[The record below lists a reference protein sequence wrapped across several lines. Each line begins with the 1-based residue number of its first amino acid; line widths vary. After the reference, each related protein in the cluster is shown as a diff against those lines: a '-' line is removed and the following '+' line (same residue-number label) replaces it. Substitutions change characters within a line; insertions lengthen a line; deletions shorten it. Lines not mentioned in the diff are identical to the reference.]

1 MPKEKINHYALRKI
15 GRHLVSVVVAA
26 TVLTV
31 ATSSIAQASQ
41 VDGNVTTD
49 KNENTLAGEANKGA
63 APSTTTETPT
73 LKDIVDKHSEDRTN
87 ETSSAQTEVKE
98 TPEQRRLKKFGAES
112 LAYMK
117 TEIAEFKEKARS
129 KSNGNYW
136 SHLEW
141 YEHENSG
148 LYNYVPQELKEY
160 LDTKKFNWVD
170 RISDD
175 YVRLIGVPNM
185 GLQGTPEGPDE
196 DDEGALMFMIFDSNS
211 IKAGRIHPDDSS
223 YHRWKDGKWWVPYD
237 MTVDKDLLYEPKFND
252 YVPKNELKD
261 QNALDSLEKSDVLKY
276 DYNIRADLKEK
287 DQDSNKTIEHY
298 LGDDFQLDFTLNLDP
313 LRRLMNSRLVS
324 VLNPFMPGADTIA
337 NNPPETGLT
346 EADGTIVYT
355 LELPKGLEP
364 SLNDKNNLT
373 GIEVT
378 GLDDFD
384 VTSTWDSKLRK
395 IVVKARVKAFKPTKE
410 QPFEKLKDR
419 FTKIN
424 QLKQASLSVKNLK
437 ITKDVEFNKATRIT
451 GYASG
456 AYGWVWPG
464 GTNDKL
470 KQHDPYDGGSVV
482 ESIFAAKQAKDGIDE
497 ALEKDDQGKVKQ
509 PNLISYSFIVKANTV
524 TFMNDDKKVAEVK
537 VEPGKAIATDKFVD
551 QSMPANAQ
559 RDHYSFVGWNQ
570 DKAATTAGFDGN
582 TPVSQDLTVYA
593 IFKNKAPQ
601 LKVHDA
607 TINVNGALDLAS
619 LIDQASDTE
628 DTALS
633 KADVVIDAG
642 KFDNTKAGVYAIQ
655 FSLTDGAK
663 TTTTATA
670 KVTVQEPQ
678 PKPKPEP
685 TPTPQPTPTPTPQPQ
700 PQPEPTPI
708 PNPQPQPTPTPTPAP
723 QPQPQPEPTPTPTPQ
738 PQPEPAPEPQAQPD
752 RPQPKQPESPE
763 PKKEKDQPSLPAEK
777 PSKKAP
783 AKKEAVAGPEKKAL
797 PKTGAEASL
806 ILPSLGLLLA
816 SAGYVFKRTKK

>member
-482 ESIFAAKQAKDGIDE
+482 ESIFAAKQSQIGIDE

-524 TFMNDDKKVAEVK
+524 TFMNDKMKVAEVK
-537 VEPGKAIATDKFVD
+537 VEPGKGIATDNFED
-551 QSMPANAQ
+551 QSMPANASK
-559 RDHYSFVGWNQ
+559 DGYIFKEWNT
-570 DKAATTAGFDGN
+570 KEDGKGETFTGN
-582 TPVSQDLTVYA
+582 SIVNRNMTVYA
-593 IFKNKAPQ
+593 IY
-601 LKVHDA
+601 
-607 TINVNGALDLAS
+607 
-619 LIDQASDTE
+619 
-628 DTALS
+628 
-633 KADVVIDAG
+633 
-642 KFDNTKAGVYAIQ
+642 TKKSQ
-655 FSLTDGAK
+655 
-663 TTTTATA
+663 
-670 KVTVQEPQ
+670 
-678 PKPKPEP
+678 
-685 TPTPQPTPTPTPQPQ
+685 
-700 PQPEPTPI
+700 
-708 PNPQPQPTPTPTPAP
+708 PQPQPTPPTPAP
-723 QPQPQPEPTPTPTPQ
+723 TPRPQPTPEVHENGPVWIQPALPEAHLIPDPTPCPVPTPQ
-738 PQPEPAPEPQAQPD
+738 PVPCPTPAPESKVTPQPEPQAQPD
-752 RPQPKQPESPE
+752 RPQPKKPESPA
-763 PKKEKDQPSLPAEK
+763 PKKEKDQPSSPAEK

-797 PKTGAEASL
+797 PKTGTEASL

-816 SAGYVFKRTKK
+816 SAGYVFKRPKK

>member
-437 ITKDVEFNKATRIT
+437 ITKDVEFNKATLIT

-482 ESIFAAKQAKDGIDE
+482 ESIFSAKQSQIGIDE

-524 TFMNDDKKVAEVK
+524 TFMNDKMKVAEVK
-537 VEPGKAIATDKFVD
+537 VEPGKGIATDNFED
-551 QSMPANAQ
+551 QSMPANASK
-559 RDHYSFVGWNQ
+559 DGYIFKEWNT
-570 DKAATTAGFDGN
+570 KEDGKGETFTGN
-582 TPVSQDLTVYA
+582 SIVNRNMTVYA
-593 IFKNKAPQ
+593 IY
-601 LKVHDA
+601 
-607 TINVNGALDLAS
+607 
-619 LIDQASDTE
+619 
-628 DTALS
+628 
-633 KADVVIDAG
+633 
-642 KFDNTKAGVYAIQ
+642 TKKSQ
-655 FSLTDGAK
+655 
-663 TTTTATA
+663 
-670 KVTVQEPQ
+670 PQ
-678 PKPKPEP
+678 PQP
-685 TPTPQPTPTPTPQPQ
+685 TPPTPTPTPR
-700 PQPEPTPI
+700 
-708 PNPQPQPTPTPTPAP
+708 PQPTPEVHENGPVWIQPALPEAHLIPDPTQCPVPTPQPVPCPTPAP
-723 QPQPQPEPTPTPTPQ
+723 EPEVTPQ
-738 PQPEPAPEPQAQPD
+738 PEPQAQPD
-752 RPQPKQPESPE
+752 RPQPKQPESPA
-763 PKKEKDQPSLPAEK
+763 PKEAQPSSPAEK

-816 SAGYVFKRTKK
+816 SAGYVFKRPKK

>member
-437 ITKDVEFNKATRIT
+437 ITKDVEFNKATLIT

-482 ESIFAAKQAKDGIDE
+482 ESIFSAKQSQIGIDE

-524 TFMNDDKKVAEVK
+524 TFMNDKMKVAEVK
-537 VEPGKAIATDKFVD
+537 VEPGKGIATDNFED
-551 QSMPANAQ
+551 QSMPANASK
-559 RDHYSFVGWNQ
+559 DGYIFKEWNT
-570 DKAATTAGFDGN
+570 KEDGKGETFTGN
-582 TPVSQDLTVYA
+582 SIVNRNMTVYA
-593 IFKNKAPQ
+593 IY
-601 LKVHDA
+601 
-607 TINVNGALDLAS
+607 
-619 LIDQASDTE
+619 
-628 DTALS
+628 
-633 KADVVIDAG
+633 
-642 KFDNTKAGVYAIQ
+642 TKKSQ
-655 FSLTDGAK
+655 
-663 TTTTATA
+663 
-670 KVTVQEPQ
+670 PQ
-678 PKPKPEP
+678 PQP
-685 TPTPQPTPTPTPQPQ
+685 TPPTPTPTPR
-700 PQPEPTPI
+700 
-708 PNPQPQPTPTPTPAP
+708 PQPTPEVHENGPVWIQPALPEAHLIPDPTQCPVPTPQPVPCPTPAP
-723 QPQPQPEPTPTPTPQ
+723 EPEVT

-752 RPQPKQPESPE
+752 RPQPKQPESPA
-763 PKKEKDQPSLPAEK
+763 PKKEKDQPSSPAEK

-816 SAGYVFKRTKK
+816 SAGYVFKRPKK